1 MKKDNKI
8 KAIVFDVDGVIFDSE
23 LIKQIERKKFFE
35 KELKLKKEEVEKV
48 DIHLNRLDNLNF
60 INEKIKKID
69 VLKELEKLNKIL
81 KEVEKE
87 FKINNN
93 AKNFIEK
100 NHKKYLIFTNTLMPH
115 KSLEH
120 IFHTHNLHKYF
131 KELFSYDTGL
141 KDTNLKKI
149 MEKYNL
155 KENEILFIDD
165 KIQNIEIS
173 KNLNIHSLH
182 FDDFNIDIEKE
193 IEKIEE
199 KNDYVFRFSPAP
211 SGHLHLGH
219 IFGIL
224 YNYIYK
230 KKYGGKFILRIE
242 DTNPDGISKENY
254 DAIINDTKFLTN
266 NEIDEIFY
274 QSDRIEIYYKYI
286 RKLIEN
292 GDAYFDFSTEDDKK
306 NEDIS
311 KLETRTF
318 NLYRDTKIEYNLK
331 VFDEVLKKSYK
342 EGEILLRFKTDLK
355 SNNPALWDFGIAR
368 LNYKKHPRVLDKYFF
383 WPMYNLSTAID
394 DSLMEIS
401 HIIRGKDHEINGLRQ
416 DMIKEKLGLKK
427 SKFFHFGRIN
437 FLDIELSKSKIQKK
451 IDEGIY
457 LGWDDI
463 RVPSILSFRKRGY
476 EALAFFDFA
485 ITKGISKRDS
495 KITKEEFLK
504 SLNYFNKRLIDNKAD
519 RYFCVLKPKK
529 VLIKNFDEMKKVF

>member
-1 MKKDNKI
+1 MNK
-8 KAIVFDVDGVIFDSE
+8 
-23 LIKQIERKKFFE
+23 
-35 KELKLKKEEVEKV
+35 
-48 DIHLNRLDNLNF
+48 
-60 INEKIKKID
+60 
-69 VLKELEKLNKIL
+69 
-81 KEVEKE
+81 
-87 FKINNN
+87 
-93 AKNFIEK
+93 
-100 NHKKYLIFTNTLMPH
+100 
-115 KSLEH
+115 
-120 IFHTHNLHKYF
+120 
-131 KELFSYDTGL
+131 
-141 KDTNLKKI
+141 
-149 MEKYNL
+149 
-155 KENEILFIDD
+155 
-165 KIQNIEIS
+165 
-173 KNLNIHSLH
+173 
-182 FDDFNIDIEKE
+182 
-193 IEKIEE
+193 
-199 KNDYVFRFSPAP
+199 YVFRFSPAP

-230 KKYGGKFILRIE
+230 KKYEGKFILRIE
-242 DTNPDGISKENY
+242 DTNPEVISKENY
-254 DAIINDTKFLTN
+254 DAISNDTKFLTN

-274 QSDRIEIYYKYI
+274 QSDRMEIYYKYI

-292 GDAYFDFSTEDDKK
+292 GDAYFDFSTEEDKK

-318 NLYRDTKIEYNLK
+318 NLYRDTKPEYNLK

-342 EGEILLRFKTDLK
+342 EGEIVLRFKTDLK

-368 LNYKKHPRVLDKYFF
+368 LNYKKHPKTLDKYFF

-394 DSLMEIS
+394 DSLMEVS

-476 EALAFFDFA
+476 EALAFFDFVL
-485 ITKGISKRDS
+485 TKGISKRDS

-504 SLNYFNKRLIDNKAD
+504 SLNYFNKRLIDNKSD

-529 VLIKNFDEMKKVF
+529 VLIKNFDEMNMKNIKVEKYPGEISRGFREIEVKKNLFICEDDFKKLEKNDLTRLMHLSNFKVLEKNDDEIKLEFLSKEYDKNLSLKSNIHFVSNYEEIILVEDNGEEVKGLLEKDNNLKIGDICQFERYGFVKFSEIQNNLKKFLFLHK